1 MSKRVGRP
9 PLAVERRKVQ
19 RFVFRTTG
27 SLAEDIRLFAEYH
40 GMTVQQ
46 ITRHW
51 WTRAIEKNSQ
61 FRVPQN
67 SQEGQ
72 ITGH

>member
-1 MSKRVGRP
+1 MNKRGRP
-9 PLAVERRKVQ
+9 PLTAERRSVR

-27 SLAEDIRLFAEYH
+27 SLAEDIRLFAEYQ

-51 WTRAIEKNSQ
+51 WKRAIEKHPE
-61 FRVPQN
+61 FRVPQKT
-67 SQEGQ
+67 SEEQ
-72 ITGH
+72 ILSR

>member
-1 MSKRVGRP
+1 MSTKRGRP
-9 PLAVERRKVQ
+9 PLAIERRSVQ

-27 SLAEDIRLFAEYH
+27 SLAEDIRLFAEYQ

-51 WTRAIEKNSQ
+51 WQRAIEKHPE
-61 FRVPQN
+61 FRVPEKRQDEVGI
-67 SQEGQ
+67 SR
-72 ITGH
+72 